1 MSASEFEPLG
11 TLGVRSPVPETYSP
25 DVLFVLPRER
35 RDLEGLDGVHG
46 LDVWNAHELSW
57 LNLRGLPQVA
67 QAQFQFQASSHSLVE
82 SKSLKLYLNS
92 LNMERFESAEAVR
105 LRIQSDLSAAVSDA
119 VAVRIGPIDRTP
131 AALNL
136 AGLCLDGL
144 DVQIDG
150 YVYDRN
156 LLSVAPQAGK
166 VHERLYSHVLRT
178 LCPVTG
184 QPDWGSVWIE
194 YTGQGLDHAALLR
207 YLVSYRTHTGFHE
220 QCAEQIF
227 SDLWSVYGPDR
238 LTVCAWFLRRGG
250 LDINCLR
257 STDPVNSGFPWGRAP
272 RQ

>member
-1 MSASEFEPLG
+1 MSASQFEPLG
-11 TLGVRSPVPETYSP
+11 ALGVRSPVPEAYSP
-25 DVLFVLPRER
+25 DILFALPRER
-35 RDLEGLDGVHG
+35 CGLGGLDGVHG

-57 LNLRGLPQVA
+57 LDRRGLPQVA
-67 QAQFQFQASSHSLVE
+67 QAQLQFQASSGSLVE

-105 LRIQSDLSAAVSDA
+105 LRIQTDLSAAVDDD
-119 VAVRIGPIDRTP
+119 VAVRIDPVDRTP
-131 AALNL
+131 GALNL
-136 AGLCLDGL
+136 SGLCLDGL
-144 DVQIDG
+144 DVQIEG
-150 YVYDRN
+150 YAYNRK
-156 LLSVAPQAGK
+156 LLTAASAAGK
-166 VHERLYSHVLRT
+166 VHERLYSHALRT

-194 YTGQGLDHAALLR
+194 YTGRRIDHAGLLK
-207 YLVSYRTHTGFHE
+207 YLVSYRTHSGFHE

-227 SDLWSVYGPDR
+227 SDLRSGHDLER

-257 STDPVNSGFPWGRAP
+257 STDPVDSGFPWGRAP